1 MGKLFEIKNLSKD
14 YGFGD
19 GVTHAIV
26 QNNFDIYED
35 ELICVCG
42 ESGSGKTT
50 LLNIIAGLDRPTSGL
65 VLFKNKDITLL
76 SDKELTLFRQKEI
89 GFVFQFFNLI
99 DELSVYQNITLI
111 PGCEK
116 DKEKVKKILEDVGLE
131 TKINKYPRELSG
143 GEQQRVSIARA
154 INKPSSIILCD
165 EPTGALDNKTGKEIL
180 TLLEKIH
187 NDKHKTII
195 IVTHAQAIANMC
207 DRIITLKNGRIISD
221 IRNTHK
227 IKAIEVQL

>member
-1 MGKLFEIKNLSKD
+1 MEKLFEIKSLNKD

-19 GVTHAIV
+19 AVTHAIV
-26 QNNFDIYED
+26 NNNFDIYKE

-50 LLNIIAGLDRPTSGL
+50 LLNIIAGLDKPTSGSI
-65 VLFKNKDITLL
+65 LFKGKNLTSLPG
-76 SDKELTLFRQKEI
+76 KELTAFRKKEI

-116 DKEKVKKILEDVGLE
+116 DKEKVKKILEDVGLQD
-131 TKINKYPRELSG
+131 KFNKYPRELSG

-180 TLLEKIH
+180 MLLEKVH
-187 NDKHKTII
+187 NDNHKTII
-195 IVTHAQAIANMC
+195 IVTHARAIANMC
-207 DRIITLKNGRIISD
+207 DRIITLKNGQIISNE
-221 IRNTHK
+221 INKKK
-227 IKAIEVQL
+227 IKATEVEL